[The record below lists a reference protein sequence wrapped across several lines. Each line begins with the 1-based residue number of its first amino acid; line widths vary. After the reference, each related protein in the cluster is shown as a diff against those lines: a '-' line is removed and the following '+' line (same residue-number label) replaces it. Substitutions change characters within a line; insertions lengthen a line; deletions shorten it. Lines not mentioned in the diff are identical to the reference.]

1 MERAFVV
8 KTAHSGGEPVAGV
21 YDELKAGRAR
31 IGWSSQDNQNLRKIC
46 DKKPENDDEREAR
59 KCLGFLT
66 KVEIGDR
73 FVYPHQ
79 PRRRMMSVVEI
90 TGDYGYDDGIEI
102 IGGDFR
108 SFRPCKMETP
118 EPVHMYDE
126 IVPSKLRH
134 RLGCP
139 GRFSEIG
146 DTAPL
151 TDFLKHVSQAG
162 QLRDDT
168 NRAAVGRIHEKLRKM
183 LPKEIHREFA
193 RADLSRRL
201 CKELFERMGYTATNV
216 QEGPAEAG
224 ADLCVTVGSPLLP
237 DERDV
242 VVGVQVFSYEDDV
255 RKGSIE
261 GKLNQLLE
269 GWEKNSLDSGV
280 LLTTGNPDRPAE
292 EFVEQHNRD
301 RHDRPVKLIGG
312 EELADLFL
320 QYVLPE
326 SS

>member
-1 MERAFVV
+1 MEKAFVV
-8 KTAHSGGEPVAGV
+8 KTAHSSGEPVAGV
-21 YDELKAGRAR
+21 WDELVAGRAR
-31 IGWSSQDNQNLRKIC
+31 IGWSSKPNQDLRKIR
-46 DKKPENDDEREAR
+46 DKQPEDDHEREAR

-66 KVEIGDR
+66 KMETGNL

-79 PRRRMMSVVEI
+79 PRRRMMSVVRI
-90 TGDYGYDDGIEI
+90 TGDYGYDYGIKI

-108 SFRPCKMETP
+108 SFRPCRMETP

-162 QLRDDT
+162 QLLDDT

-183 LPKEIHREFA
+183 LPKELHREFA

-201 CKELFERMGYTATNV
+201 CKELFERMGYTANV

-237 DERDV
+237 DKRDV

-255 RKGSIE
+255 DKDSIE
-261 GKLNQLLE
+261 SKLNQLLG

-280 LLTTGNPDRPAE
+280 LLTTGSPDASAQE
-292 EFVEQHNRD
+292 LLD
-301 RHDRPVKLIGG
+301 RHNQARDDRPVKLIGG

-320 QYVLPE
+320 RHVLPE